1 MTEEQSMKLTRKQLY
16 NEIWQIS
23 VSGVAKKYN
32 APYNE
37 LLKLCK
43 EKDIPIPPSGYWAK
57 LKFGKP
63 VTQIPL
69 TESPIIEVTIPNS
82 STTKRIRRTLV
93 KENATE
99 INVPVQD
106 DALEQQ
112 MEIEKTINSEEDDST
127 VKSGVNIYNREK
139 LYKEVWEKPVVEI
152 ANKYGVSDVAIH
164 KICKSLN
171 VPVPPRGHWTKV
183 RAGAKI
189 KNTPLPKTKGVT
201 EIVGTRTF
209 DGAKT
214 KVKIND
220 ASAQL
225 LMFLPEN
232 EREKVFLSSQEITM
246 PAENASLHKK
256 IAMYKS
262 VVREWNKNDKRSG
275 WDQKNFHSY
284 YYNNKPPFLAGIIS
298 NEMLP
303 RVYRILDALFRQV
316 ESLGG
321 SVNDD
326 LSLQLRN
333 EHVSLEIAEAQ
344 DQVKHVI
351 TKQEAQALL
360 VYEDEMRRHSW
371 ASKPQIRKYDYIFN
385 GRLRIRIRQ
394 GRYFRD
400 NDKINI
406 ESRLGE
412 MLIDLYEE
420 SEVVRID
427 REAREE
433 AERKQ
438 QEEARQKE
446 EREKR
451 YNEQVERTIALEN
464 AALDYETACR
474 IRAYVKA
481 VATSSS
487 QDGLDDETANWV
499 DWAMKKADW
508 FDPIVSRNDELFGK
522 REHEK
527 GLEEKALKKVRCYW

>member
-1 MTEEQSMKLTRKQLY
+1 
-16 NEIWQIS
+16 
-23 VSGVAKKYN
+23 
-32 APYNE
+32 
-37 LLKLCK
+37 
-43 EKDIPIPPSGYWAK
+43 
-57 LKFGKP
+57 
-63 VTQIPL
+63 
-69 TESPIIEVTIPNS
+69 
-82 STTKRIRRTLV
+82 
-93 KENATE
+93 
-99 INVPVQD
+99 VPVQD

-112 MEIEKTINSEEDDST
+112 MEVEQPINSEEDDST

-139 LYKEVWEKPVVEI
+139 LYKEVWEKPVVEV

-171 VPVPPRGHWTKV
+171 VPVPPRGHWAKV

-209 DGAKT
+209 DGVKT
-214 KVKIND
+214 KVKVND
-220 ASAQL
+220 ASAQP

-232 EREKVFLSSQEITM
+232 EREKVFLFSQEITM
-246 PAENASLHKK
+246 PAENAPLHKK
-256 IAMYKS
+256 IAMYRS
-262 VVREWNKNDKRSG
+262 IVREWNKNEGRPEG
-275 WDQKNFHSY
+275 TQKSFSSY
-284 YYNNKPPFLAGIIS
+284 SNKPPFLAGVIS
-298 NEMLP
+298 NELLP
-303 RVYRILDALFRQV
+303 RVYRILDALFRQI

-326 LSLQLRN
+326 LSLQIRN
-333 EHVSLEIAEAQ
+333 EHVRLEILEAQ
-344 DQVKHVI
+344 NEVKHVI
-351 TKQEAQALL
+351 TKQEAQALIA
-360 VYEDEMRRHSW
+360 YEDKKRRYSW

-385 GRLRIRIRQ
+385 GRLRISIRQ

-400 NDKINI
+400 TDKINI

-412 MLIDLYEE
+412 MLIELYEE

-433 AERKQ
+433 AERKR

-464 AALDYETACR
+464 AALDYEAACR

-481 VATSSS
+481 VANSSG
-487 QDGLDDETANWV
+487 QDGLDDETANWF

-508 FDPIVSRNDELFGK
+508 FDPIVARNDELFGK

-527 GLEEKALKKVRCYW
+527 CLDEKALKKVRHYW